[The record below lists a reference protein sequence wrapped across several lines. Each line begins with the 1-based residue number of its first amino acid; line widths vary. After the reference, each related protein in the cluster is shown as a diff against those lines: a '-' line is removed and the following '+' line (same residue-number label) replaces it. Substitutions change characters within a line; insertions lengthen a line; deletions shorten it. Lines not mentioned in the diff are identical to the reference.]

1 MSDKKKKLLNALFVA
16 LVFCLTI
23 YSVFDGEDP
32 VQTMKMIMQARPG
45 YLLWGVGCVV
55 FFIWG
60 ESFVIH
66 YLFKTLNI
74 KTKRRT
80 CFMYSCIGF
89 FFSCITPSASGGQPA
104 QILYMKKNKIP
115 VPVATLVL
123 MIVTIT
129 YKLILVFVGLFLAIF
144 QRGFVNKYLL
154 NVLPVFYLGVLLNV
168 FCCTFMLILVFHPDF
183 AKKIMLVFLRCLER
197 LHLLKKKPERTKRLE
212 ESMDLYHE
220 TASYLKKNLW
230 VIFNVIAIT
239 FCQRFALFFVTY
251 FVYRALGLSGGR
263 MYDVVMLQAVI
274 SVSVDML
281 PLPGGMGI
289 SEHLFLNIFTPFFYG
304 ALLLP
309 GMVLSRGIAYYA
321 QLLLSG
327 AVTLFAHFTIGRHR
341 ADTAANI

>member
-1 MSDKKKKLLNALFVA
+1 MTEKKKKVLNGLF
-16 LVFCLTI
+16 LVTVFVLTI

-32 VQTMKMIMQARPG
+32 VETVRTILQARPG
-45 YLLWGVGCVV
+45 YLLASILCVV

-60 ESFVIH
+60 ESFIIH
-66 YLFKTLNI
+66 YMLGTLHI
-74 KTKRRT
+74 RTKKRT

-104 QILYMKKNKIP
+104 QILYMRKNRIP

-129 YKLILVFVGLFLAIF
+129 YKLVLVFVGLFLVVF
-144 QRGFVNKYLL
+144 QQGFVAKYLTEI
-154 NVLPVFYLGVLLNV
+154 LPVFYLGLALNI
-168 FCCTFMLILVFHPDF
+168 FCCTFMLILVFHPVL
-183 AKKIMLVFLRCLER
+183 AKKGMVLGLKLLEKLHLMRKKEER
-197 LHLLKKKPERTKRLE
+197 LKRLE
-212 ESMDLYHE
+212 ASMDLYHA
-220 TASYLKKNLW
+220 TAGYFSRNIG
-230 VIFNVIAIT
+230 VIFKVIAIT

-251 FVYRALGLSGGR
+251 FVYKALGLHGGR
-263 MYDVVMLQAVI
+263 IYDVVMLQAVI

-289 SEHLFLNIFTPFFYG
+289 SEHLFLNIFAPIFYG

-327 AVTLFAHFTIGRHR
+327 CVTLFAHCTIGRRR
-341 ADTAANI
+341 AEATA